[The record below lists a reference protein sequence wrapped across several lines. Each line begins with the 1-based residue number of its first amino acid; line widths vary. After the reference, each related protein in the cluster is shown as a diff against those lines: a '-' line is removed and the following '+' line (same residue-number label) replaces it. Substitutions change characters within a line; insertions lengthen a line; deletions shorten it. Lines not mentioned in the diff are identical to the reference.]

1 MWQAFWGEE
10 APTES
15 NDSMNLAVT
24 EGFIKAASQA
34 VKEELLQEWQSFRA
48 DLFRDLTHLIHAE
61 VAKVSLGR
69 RPRHSAVAQLNT
81 GGGNSREVGQTC
93 CKPGRKCEWGKHGYC
108 QPGAR
113 DGRGIDF
120 PCTPR
125 RHHKAQVKPSS
136 CGSAEA
142 ASVKDKEENQD
153 ASNSETQVEAAVN
166 PSSSL
171 LERQQRRRL
180 RFTATAWTW
189 MTRKLW
195 QRRAHLQFLLSRCG
209 VPYRRWAASLH
220 SHGRWPAVESVIMEV
235 LGWLPA
241 VEILS
246 GRSILRN
253 FVDSKALVQH
263 LWVTADVAQPLELVL
278 SASESALERRSC
290 LHILDRLSSVFF
302 REEPWLMVQLALD
315 NALMMSR
322 GDFFDFATYSQ
333 AGRATVRLDHAFAGL
348 VARIF
353 YTELLLLLRNFAE
366 PVRQHVSGQRYSHRT
381 RFQVC
386 CSSLRTHIHEHLIFV
401 RSSSGSS
408 AVGHSDERQVSANS
422 SRPPPGL
429 QDVRPS
435 SGSEAEVPQL
445 RYELEA
451 AEESAQR
458 FQETAEAAQAER
470 ASAKRM
476 EKAEVWQLRDALQA
490 ERASAKLLEEAAE
503 AAEALARH
511 RLPEQGPGAL
521 DSSVSAWRAIRT
533 LMCCER

>member
-113 DGRGIDF
+113 DGRGDLCTNKLRANALGMMRGYPRKALFCRSIDF

-220 SHGRWPAVESVIMEV
+220 SHAIVLLLTCDDGIGFDDRDITNGPSCCPWVLPWSVIMEV

-290 LHILDRLSSVFF
+290 RLH
-302 REEPWLMVQLALD
+302 P
-315 NALMMSR
+315 
-322 GDFFDFATYSQ
+322 
-333 AGRATVRLDHAFAGL
+333 
-348 VARIF
+348 
-353 YTELLLLLRNFAE
+353 
-366 PVRQHVSGQRYSHRT
+366 RT
-381 RFQVC
+381 F
-386 CSSLRTHIHEHLIFV
+386 
-401 RSSSGSS
+401 
-408 AVGHSDERQVSANS
+408 
-422 SRPPPGL
+422 
-429 QDVRPS
+429 
-435 SGSEAEVPQL
+435 
-445 RYELEA
+445 
-451 AEESAQR
+451 
-458 FQETAEAAQAER
+458 
-470 ASAKRM
+470 
-476 EKAEVWQLRDALQA
+476 W
-490 ERASAKLLEEAAE
+490 
-503 AAEALARH
+503 
-511 RLPEQGPGAL
+511 
-521 DSSVSAWRAIRT
+521 
-533 LMCCER
+533 

>member
-34 VKEELLQEWQSFRA
+34 VKEELLQENGKAFVQTSFAISRTSSMLRLLRCRWGVLLKRTSQA
-48 DLFRDLTHLIHAE
+48 LRRGAAKHRSSATE
-61 VAKVSLGR
+61 VETPEKLAKPVASLAASVNGENMDTVN
-69 RPRHSAVAQLNT
+69 PVPVM
-81 GGGNSREVGQTC
+81 E
-93 CKPGRKCEWGKHGYC
+93 E
-108 QPGAR
+108 
-113 DGRGIDF
+113 DF

-220 SHGRWPAVESVIMEV
+220 SHAIVLLLTCDDGIGFDDRDITNGPSCCPWVLPWSVIMEV

-366 PVRQHVSGQRYSHRT
+366 PVRQHVSGQRYSY
-381 RFQVC
+381 
-386 CSSLRTHIHEHLIFV
+386 
-401 RSSSGSS
+401 
-408 AVGHSDERQVSANS
+408 GH
-422 SRPPPGL
+422 PHH
-429 QDVRPS
+429 
-435 SGSEAEVPQL
+435 
-445 RYELEA
+445 
-451 AEESAQR
+451 QR
-458 FQETAEAAQAER
+458 
-470 ASAKRM
+470 
-476 EKAEVWQLRDALQA
+476 
-490 ERASAKLLEEAAE
+490 
-503 AAEALARH
+503 
-511 RLPEQGPGAL
+511 G
-521 DSSVSAWRAIRT
+521 
-533 LMCCER
+533 